1 MCKQPSSLE
10 FSDPSVSWERLER
23 KSISPH
29 SSSFFQFFQVS
40 HFFKNKSLFTEAT
53 YRTQDNHVSAMLQ
66 RTSKSEMGWIT
77 CTWSYGLF
85 QDFRLFNEYTVFGN
99 LELTLNITGGKIRDT
114 EKRIT
119 DILKLLGIDRL
130 FRRYPHEL
138 SGGEKQK
145 VCMARAIINDPK
157 ILLADEPTGNLDPSS
172 SEEIFKL
179 LELIHRHGTTVVMAT
194 HDFKTADSLIQKGRM
209 VSLDYI

>member
-1 MCKQPSSLE
+1 MCEQLGSLE

-85 QDFRLFNEYTVFGN
+85 QDFRLFFFSRSLCGLKPAFCGLMRTHFSWGVIRQP
-99 LELTLNITGGKIRDT
+99 ELDLTP
-114 EKRIT
+114 KREH
-119 DILKLLGIDRL
+119 LL
-130 FRRYPHEL
+130 FWK
-138 SGGEKQK
+138 S
-145 VCMARAIINDPK
+145 
-157 ILLADEPTGNLDPSS
+157 
-172 SEEIFKL
+172 
-179 LELIHRHGTTVVMAT
+179 
-194 HDFKTADSLIQKGRM
+194 
-209 VSLDYI
+209 